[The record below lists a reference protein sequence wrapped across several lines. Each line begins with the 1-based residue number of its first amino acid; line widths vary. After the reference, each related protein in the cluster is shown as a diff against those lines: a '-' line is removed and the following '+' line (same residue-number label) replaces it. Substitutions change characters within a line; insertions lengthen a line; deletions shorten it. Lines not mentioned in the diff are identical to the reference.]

1 MRIACVLKAY
11 YFCGEW
17 PKYTRGY
24 MERGVVFLSVSCWIE
39 FSGYPKDDKRAE
51 MPCGENRMASIFLW
65 GFPYPIFSDLK
76 MDAKKSKGRI
86 PIRHKCRVKSYL
98 KFTFF
103 AVRYNQKLPYDHWY
117 SVKVHRQPSC
127 QQHNSPIRVLCMH
140 PYHLHRL
147 SDQAGNQQR
156 SGRNLPASKTLNR
169 RIHFP
174 CLTFWVSLLRCLE
187 NGGYVAL
194 LKIVVFPQIAN
205 NFKTLLHVVP
215 PFHGCIVLYAT

>member
-1 MRIACVLKAY
+1 MRWKPHGIY
-11 YFCGEW
+11 
-17 PKYTRGY
+17 
-24 MERGVVFLSVSCWIE
+24 
-39 FSGYPKDDKRAE
+39 
-51 MPCGENRMASIFLW
+51 FLW
-65 GFPYPIFSDLK
+65 GFPYPIFSGSK
-76 MDAKKSKGRI
+76 MDAKKYKGRI
-86 PIRHKCRVKSYL
+86 PIRHKRRVKSYL

-127 QQHNSPIRVLCMH
+127 QQHNSPVRALCMH
-140 PYHLHRL
+140 PHHLHRL

-156 SGRNLPASKTLNR
+156 SGRNLPALKTLNR

-174 CLTFWVSLLRCLE
+174 CLTFWVLLLRCLE

-205 NFKTLLHVVP
+205 NFKALLHVAL
-215 PFHGCIVLYAT
+215 PFHRYIALYAT

>member
-11 YFCGEW
+11 YSCGEW

-24 MERGVVFLSVSCWIE
+24 MERGVIFLSVSCWIE
-39 FSGYPKDDKRAE
+39 FSGYPKDNKRAE

-117 SVKVHRQPSC
+117 SVKVHRQSSC
-127 QQHNSPIRVLCMH
+127 QQHNSPIRVLCVH
-140 PYHLHRL
+140 PHHLHRL

-174 CLTFWVSLLRCLE
+174 CLIF
-187 NGGYVAL
+187 
-194 LKIVVFPQIAN
+194 
-205 NFKTLLHVVP
+205 
-215 PFHGCIVLYAT
+215 